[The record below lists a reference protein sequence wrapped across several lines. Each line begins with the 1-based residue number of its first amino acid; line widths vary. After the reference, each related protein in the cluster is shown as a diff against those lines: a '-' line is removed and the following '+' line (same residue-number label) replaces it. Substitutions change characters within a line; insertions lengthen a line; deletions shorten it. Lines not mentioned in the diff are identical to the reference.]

1 MSKLGDIHS
10 AYIVGDYARGMDS
23 GIIDLVLVGEVD
35 KAYLQNLID
44 KVEHM
49 LHRKIRYLALSDEE
63 LEKFKTTL
71 KLEEAIALWSGDRG
85 E

>member
-1 MSKLGDIHS
+1 MSKLDIHS
-10 AYIVGDYARGMDS
+10 AYIVGDYARGIDS

-44 KVEHM
+44 KVEPM

-63 LEKFKTTL
+63 LERFKARL
-71 KLEEAIALWSGDRG
+71 KLDEAIELWSGRG